1 MSNQRVKLGC
11 IPIVVTALG
20 CASIA
25 GLMAFAA
32 GYDNQSVAMASGVV
46 ALVVLSL
53 PLVVLLAAL
62 AFLAIGKLLD

>member
-1 MSNQRVKLGC
+1 
-11 IPIVVTALG
+11 
-20 CASIA
+20 
-25 GLMAFAA
+25 MAFAA